1 MFLISHALY
10 LFVAMIPF
18 SYRRPVVFPTLK
30 GILREIYIS
39 VLHKDLYFSMTKLIF
54 LHILHKDLY
63 FFMTIFVF
71 LGFILIFLG
80 TQGFTFL
87 YDKIDISTFMLY
99 S

>member
-10 LFVAMIPF
+10 LFVTMIPF

-39 VLHKDLYFSMTKLIF
+39 VLHEDLYFSMTKLIF
-54 LHILHKDLY
+54 LHILHNNLY

-71 LGFILIFLG
+71 LEFILIFLG